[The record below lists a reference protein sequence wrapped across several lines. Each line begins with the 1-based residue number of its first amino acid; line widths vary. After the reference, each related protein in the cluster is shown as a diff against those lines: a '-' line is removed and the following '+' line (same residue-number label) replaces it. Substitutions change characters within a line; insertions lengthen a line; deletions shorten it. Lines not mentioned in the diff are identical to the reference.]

1 MKLYSLNYSLNQ
13 RQFPSGD
20 TPDTQIIDTQM
31 DTQDLKLVDLGE
43 FEQTHNLPH
52 LSLYF

>member
-20 TPDTQIIDTQM
+20 TPDTQIFDTQM
-31 DTQDLKLVDLGE
+31 DTQGVSSVDLGE
-43 FEQTHNLPH
+43 FD
-52 LSLYF
+52 